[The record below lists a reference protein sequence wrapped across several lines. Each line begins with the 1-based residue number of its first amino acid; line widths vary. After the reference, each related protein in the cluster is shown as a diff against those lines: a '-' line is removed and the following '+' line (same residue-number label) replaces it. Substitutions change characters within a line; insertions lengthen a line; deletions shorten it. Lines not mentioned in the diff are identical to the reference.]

1 MADFLDDRIKRG
13 DASIFTIITALSQ
26 ADKAVFLE
34 LQNIVG
40 SLHPGYCYL
49 EVGSDRGGSIIAPLF
64 DSRCGA
70 LISVDPRPEI
80 QPDERGVSFRF
91 PENTTAKMLEILAA
105 AGVSQ
110 RALARL
116 RTFDT
121 DISNLP
127 FWRVG
132 IKARLS
138 FIDAE
143 HTNQAVFRDWL
154 NVSRFMERDS
164 IVAFHD
170 ANLIFDGLE
179 NIQSMLRHQGACFSA
194 YYLPDT
200 IFVLALGAMA
210 EEVTRAFA
218 ARSLDRVRF
227 VAASR
232 AALNAVIAR
241 NVSLGR

>member
-1 MADFLDDRIKRG
+1 MADFLDDRIMRG
-13 DASIFTIITALSQ
+13 DTSIFTIVTALSQ
-26 ADKAVFLE
+26 SDKAVYLE
-34 LQNIVG
+34 LQNILG

-49 EVGSDRGGSIIAPLF
+49 EVGSERGGSIIAPLS

-91 PENTTAKMLEILAA
+91 PENTTAKMLDTLAA
-105 AGVSQ
+105 AGISQ
-110 RALARL
+110 RALGRL

-121 DISNLP
+121 DIADLP
-127 FWRVG
+127 FWPVST
-132 IKARLS
+132 KAHLA

-154 NVSRFMERDS
+154 NVSRFIEWDS

-170 ANLIFDGLE
+170 ANLVFDGLE
-179 NIQSMLRHQGACFSA
+179 NIQAMLRHQAACFSA
-194 YYLPDT
+194 YYLPDNM
-200 IFVLALGAMA
+200 FVLALGAMA
-210 EEVTRAFA
+210 EEAKRAFA
-218 ARSLDRVRF
+218 AKSLDPARF

-232 AALNAVIAR
+232 KALHAVIAR
-241 NVSLGR
+241 NLSLGR